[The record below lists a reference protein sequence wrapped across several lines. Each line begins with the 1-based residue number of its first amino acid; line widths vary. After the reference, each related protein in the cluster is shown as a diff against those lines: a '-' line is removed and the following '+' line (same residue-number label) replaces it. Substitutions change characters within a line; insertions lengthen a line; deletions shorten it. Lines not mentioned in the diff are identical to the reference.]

1 MLAKISVRQ
10 ARRLEVLALRREALL
25 GDVRPKSCWFLA
37 GRKIAK
43 KRHTCNFAP
52 FVYAVPM
59 KEPKNKSSIGSRIKA
74 ARKSNQ
80 LTTAQL
86 SRRLGVQTKTLASWQ
101 NNLTQ
106 PRSNRLAMLAGVLGV
121 TPRWL
126 LVGKGWGPLHRSFF

>member
-1 MLAKISVRQ
+1 MSVLNR
-10 ARRLEVLALRREALL
+10 ADSSPVEKL
-25 GDVRPKSCWFLA
+25 PKSATLV
-37 GRKIAK
+37 IL
-43 KRHTCNFAP
+43 RHLFMLS
-52 FVYAVPM
+52 PM